1 MDVSKVGESFVDLL
15 DDVEEDVK
23 LTTLTALEVTV
34 WGESDT
40 QLVLSNCLGTG
51 LNDLE
56 TKSSPVL
63 NRPAVL
69 VGPLV
74 AGFLEELIDEISV

>member
-1 MDVSKVGESFVDLL
+1 MDVSKVGESFVNLF
-15 DDVEEDVK
+15 DDVEEDIE

-34 WGESDT
+34 WRESDT
-40 QLVLSNCLGTG
+40 QLVLPDCLRTG

-63 NRPAVL
+63 DRPAVL

-74 AGFLEELIDEISV
+74 TGFLEELIDEVSV